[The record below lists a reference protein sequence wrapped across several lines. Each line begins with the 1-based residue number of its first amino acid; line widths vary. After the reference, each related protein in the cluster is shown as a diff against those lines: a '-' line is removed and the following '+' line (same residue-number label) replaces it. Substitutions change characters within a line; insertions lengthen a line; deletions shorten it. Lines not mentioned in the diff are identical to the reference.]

1 MKDSNVVTNTPV
13 ERAPGL
19 LEHMEITTSC
29 CIPDG
34 RLPQGLATELS
45 EARQIFFWS
54 IKRKKSI

>member
-1 MKDSNVVTNTPV
+1 MKDSNIVTNTPV

-34 RLPQGLATELS
+34 RLPQRLATELS
-45 EARQIFFWS
+45 EARQIFFGP
-54 IKRKKSI
+54 